1 MTMRKNRVTSGKNTH
16 KCALPDVFQ
25 LQTSSGQRDFQ
36 CFSKKKAGKTL
47 SDNKKLVILHPVSG
61 SYDSAG

>member
-1 MTMRKNRVTSGKNTH
+1 MTMRKNRVTSGKNAH

-36 CFSKKKAGKTL
+36 CFSKKITPKNAKNSRMML
-47 SDNKKLVILHPVSG
+47 LF
-61 SYDSAG
+61 